1 MCMVVEETD
10 MGLTTLMVITCQV
23 LLTWVEDNLPVMVR
37 GIMPI
42 GINHMLLGVLE
53 AMVLCTVVVVQEQE
67 RAW

>member
-1 MCMVVEETD
+1 MYMVVEETVTV
-10 MGLTTLMVITCQV
+10 LTTVMVITPLV
-23 LLTWVEDNLPVMVR
+23 SPIWEEPNLPVMDR
-37 GIMPI
+37 EIMPI